1 MLDTYDFSKGIKN
14 PYAERLNRQITVNID
29 AETVEYFKRLSEENG
44 IPYPKLIN
52 LYLADCAKNK
62 RRLAWS

>member
-1 MLDTYDFSKGIKN
+1 MLDNYDFSKGIRN
-14 PYAERLNRQITVNID
+14 PYAERLNQQVTVDID

-62 RRLAWS
+62 RQLAWV

>member
-1 MLDTYDFSKGIKN
+1 MLDNYDFSKGIRN
-14 PYAERLNRQITVNID
+14 PYAKRLNQQVTVDID

-62 RRLAWS
+62 RQLAWV